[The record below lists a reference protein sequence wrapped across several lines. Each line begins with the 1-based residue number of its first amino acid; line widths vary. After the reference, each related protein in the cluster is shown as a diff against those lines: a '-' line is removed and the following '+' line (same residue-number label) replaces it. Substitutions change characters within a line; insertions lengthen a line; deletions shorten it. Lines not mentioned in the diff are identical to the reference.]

1 MPSEDDLKML
11 RALLQERIQALRSQ
25 LAAELSDESAEHY
38 RDISGEVTDSG
49 DEAVGAELAA
59 LENAVIGHNVM
70 EVRDIEAALERM
82 KQGSYGFCIECR
94 GEIDL
99 ERLKAYPTCKR
110 CQPCQSA
117 FEHTHAG
124 TRHPSL

>member
-11 RALLQERIQALRSQ
+11 RTLMQERVAALRLQ
-25 LAAELSDESAEHY
+25 LAGELSDESAEHY

-49 DEAVGAELAA
+49 DEAIGAELAA

-82 KQGSYGFCIECR
+82 KQGSYGFCIQCHS
-94 GEIDL
+94 EIDR
-99 ERLKAYPTCKR
+99 ERLKAYPSCKR

-117 FEHTHAG
+117 YEHTHAG
-124 TRHPSL
+124 ASHPSL

>member
-1 MPSEDDLKML
+1 MASEEDLKML
-11 RALLQERIQALRSQ
+11 RTLMQEHIKTLRLQ

-49 DEAVGAELAA
+49 DEAIGAELAG

-82 KQGSYGFCIECR
+82 KQGSYGFCIDCR

-110 CQPCQSA
+110 CQPCQRA
-117 FEHTHAG
+117 YEHTYAG
-124 TRHPSL
+124 TSHPSL

>member
-1 MPSEDDLKML
+1 MQEHIKTL
-11 RALLQERIQALRSQ
+11 RLQ
-25 LAAELSDESAEHY
+25 LAAELSDESAEQY

-49 DEAVGAELAA
+49 DEAIGAELAG

-82 KQGSYGFCIECR
+82 KQGSYGFCIDCR

-117 FEHTHAG
+117 YEHTYAG
-124 TRHPSL
+124 TSHPSL